1 MKRIEPHDFYLLK
14 LKKNLDP
21 KKWKRI
27 GLDVL
32 DKVETDQYKCIAH
45 CWIPDD
51 LMECMAPSFSEL
63 SLKVD
68 YYGIN
73 LIAKKEDAK
82 KIQKVC
88 EKWIKIFQNA
98 DEYVELSD
106 WKEKYLKSDLIC
118 LLRELE
124 DMSKELVQKED
135 RIICYCGI

>member
-14 LKKNLDP
+14 VKRNLAPKN
-21 KKWKRI
+21 WTRI

-32 DKVETDQYKCIAH
+32 DKVETDLYKRIAY

-63 SLKVD
+63 SIKVD

-73 LIAKKEDAK
+73 LITKKEDAK
-82 KIQKVC
+82 KIQNAC
-88 EKWIKIFQNA
+88 EKWIKILQSA

-106 WKEKYLKSDLIC
+106 WKEKYPKNDLIG
-118 LLRELE
+118 LLQELE
-124 DMSKELVQKED
+124 DMSKEMVQNEE

>member
-32 DKVETDQYKCIAH
+32 DNVETDFYKRIAH

-51 LMECMAPSFSEL
+51 LMECMVPSFSEL
-63 SLKVD
+63 SIKVD

-73 LIAKKEDAK
+73 LITKKEDAK

-135 RIICYCGI
+135 RIICYWGI